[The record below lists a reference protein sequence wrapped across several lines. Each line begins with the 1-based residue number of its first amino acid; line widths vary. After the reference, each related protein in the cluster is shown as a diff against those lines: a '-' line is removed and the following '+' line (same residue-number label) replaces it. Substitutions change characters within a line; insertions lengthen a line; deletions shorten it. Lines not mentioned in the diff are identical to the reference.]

1 MNPERRTGAVV
12 ALVVAA
18 LAGALLASRPRPQQR
33 PRARPAAPPR
43 APELPRDPLGYVPA
57 STLVLAVAD
66 LDALRRAPVTRGL
79 FAAAPSAPPA
89 CAEAIAQRV
98 RRVLLVVTR
107 PRFDDFAFIA
117 EGGVSEAAF
126 TACAQ
131 GAQSTV
137 RDGVRIATAA
147 SNRDAGSAGAIAWTP
162 SGVMLAG
169 SRALVDAMLQRGVDT
184 MRGEASPLALAP
196 LRRHAN
202 ERSALW
208 VLALPSPD
216 RVPES
221 DPLAGVTGA
230 AVSAE
235 AREGMSLSTTLLCD
249 DSARARTVA
258 ERLTALRAD
267 TLRGDAPPWARAFI
281 SGATFEADG
290 SSVRVRAAL
299 DAEGVSSVIDSAL
312 RATVSVP
319 Y

>member
-1 MNPERRTGAVV
+1 MSPERRTGTLV
-12 ALVVAA
+12 ALVLAA
-18 LAGALLASRPRPQQR
+18 IAGALVASRPRPQQR
-33 PRARPAAPPR
+33 IREHGVTAPR
-43 APELPRDPLGYVPA
+43 APELPRDPLAYVPA
-57 STLVLAVAD
+57 STLILAVAD
-66 LDALRRAPVTRGL
+66 LEALRRAPAARAL
-79 FAAAPSAPPA
+79 FATSPSAPPA

-98 RRVLLVVTR
+98 RRVLLVVPR
-107 PRFDDFAFIA
+107 PRLDDFAFIA

-131 GAQSTV
+131 GAQSTT

-147 SNRDAGSAGAIAWTP
+147 SNTDAGSAGTVAWTP

-169 SRALVDAMLQRGVDT
+169 SRALVDAMLQRGLDT

-202 ERSALW
+202 ERAALW
-208 VLALPSPD
+208 VLALPSPE
-216 RVPES
+216 RVPDS

-230 AVSAE
+230 AISAE
-235 AREGMSLSTTLLCD
+235 VRDGVSLSTTLLCD

-258 ERLTALRAD
+258 ARLAELRAD
-267 TLRGDAPPWARAFI
+267 TLQGDAPTWARAFL
-281 SGATFEADG
+281 SGASFEADG
-290 SSVRVRAAL
+290 SSVKVRASL
-299 DAEGVSSVIDSAL
+299 DAAGVSGVIDGAL